1 MRAESRQ
8 RELAL
13 RAALGASRSRIVGQV
28 LMESGVLAT
37 VASAIGLALTMVA
50 LPPLMRLVPAELP
63 RPEWITVDLT
73 VVLFTVL
80 VAFAASLFAG
90 VLPAVFSVRA
100 DAIAQLRSG
109 GRGLT
114 TAASRFGRRALV
126 VSQVALAVMI
136 LVTAG
141 LLTQSLSRLQSVDLG
156 LSSDALVLVDLA
168 LPQKKYADPTKH
180 AQFLD
185 QSIERLERE
194 SAITAVT
201 PVNVPPFAGIGGWD
215 VPHFAAEGHADALSR
230 VDRPRPTLYV
240 PAAQFQMTAE
250 MLALRTTASLGEVAR
265 LTRATVQDIDAGV
278 HVMRVQPFSGMLHA
292 PLAGHRFSMRLAAIF
307 AVAALT
313 LTAVSLYAV
322 MAASV
327 GNAIAR
333 LAFAWRWARHR
344 TPSGGSSSARGCG
357 SSESA
362 RRSVRPEPS
371 LGQG

>member
-1 MRAESRQ
+1 MLFWRVSGTIVGTVPSSRCSSSDTFLIRASSAWARRLLVPKTFLLAPFAWSGRPDAACRKRDTRNFDQPAQVSPGLVSDEATRVVLFGAVGLVLIIACANVANLLLMRAESRQ

-63 RPEWITVDLT
+63 RPAWITVDLT

-126 VSQVALAVMI
+126 VSQVALAVII

-156 LSSDALVLVDLA
+156 LSSDALVFVDLA
-168 LPQKKYADPTKH
+168 LPQKKYADPME
-180 AQFLD
+180 AC
-185 QSIERLERE
+185 SVSR
-194 SAITAVT
+194 
-201 PVNVPPFAGIGGWD
+201 PV
-215 VPHFAAEGHADALSR
+215 E
-230 VDRPRPTLYV
+230 
-240 PAAQFQMTAE
+240 
-250 MLALRTTASLGEVAR
+250 
-265 LTRATVQDIDAGV
+265 
-278 HVMRVQPFSGMLHA
+278 
-292 PLAGHRFSMRLAAIF
+292 
-307 AVAALT
+307 
-313 LTAVSLYAV
+313 
-322 MAASV
+322 
-327 GNAIAR
+327 
-333 LAFAWRWARHR
+333 
-344 TPSGGSSSARGCG
+344 SSA
-357 SSESA
+357 SNAS
-362 RRSVRPEPS
+362 RPSRP
-371 LGQG
+371 